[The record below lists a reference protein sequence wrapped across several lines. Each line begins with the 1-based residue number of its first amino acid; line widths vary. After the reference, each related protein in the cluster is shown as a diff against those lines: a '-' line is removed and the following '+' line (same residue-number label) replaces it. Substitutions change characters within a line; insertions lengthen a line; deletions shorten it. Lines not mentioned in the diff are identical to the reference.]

1 MRTRF
6 YFSVLNM
13 NRCYLNPSVKFKRVE
28 GLVRAVCEG
37 TVSEGDIVC
46 YEIPAKSTDQSFK
59 RDIFRYTMQCVYS
72 GESLFPCAFNQE
84 VYIPDKNKVFFDY
97 VFRTEYKREIS
108 EKLALALYAHNRT
121 NPPFLF
127 KTLGIFQSGS
137 SGINCLR
144 VSYDNGETFL
154 VASSNLQ
161 VGDILRTSLKS
172 FKVPSKEQEFDSATA
187 MEFVSDVDLSDVDK
201 FTNAL
206 SSRGKAED
214 VRPEGRVV
222 HVNKSFDPDLD
233 KRLAKYQIDREMG
246 ISEFYVQLGRLNRE
260 GRGDHSLD
268 TIVEMEELYNVL
280 NEEFESGK

>member
-1 MRTRF
+1 
-6 YFSVLNM
+6 M
-13 NRCYLNPSVKFKRVE
+13 NRCYVNSSVKFKRVE
-28 GLVRAVCEG
+28 GFVRAVCEG
-37 TVSEGDIVC
+37 TISEGDIVC

-84 VYIPDKNKVFFDY
+84 NGIPDERKVFFDY
-97 VFRTEYKREIS
+97 VFRTKYKREIS

-121 NPPFLF
+121 NLPFLF
-127 KTLGIFQSGS
+127 KTLGIFQSGI

-172 FKVPSKEQEFDSATA
+172 LKVPSHGQELDSATT
-187 MEFVSDVDLSDVDK
+187 MKFLSDVDLSDVDK

-206 SSRGKAED
+206 SYRGKAEV

-222 HVNKSFDPDLD
+222 HVNKSFDPDLN
-233 KRLAKYQIDREMG
+233 KRLAKYRIDRKMG
-246 ISEFYVQLGRLNRE
+246 ISDFYVKLNRLNRE
-260 GRGDHSLD
+260 GRGDNND
-268 TIVEMEELYNVL
+268 TLLEMEELYNSL
-280 NEEFESGK
+280 NEEFEAGK

>member
-1 MRTRF
+1 MI
-6 YFSVLNM
+6 
-13 NRCYLNPSVKFKRVE
+13 RCYINSSVKFKRVE
-28 GLVRAVCEG
+28 GFVRAVCEG
-37 TVSEGDIVC
+37 TISEGDIVC

-84 VYIPDKNKVFFDY
+84 NHIPDERKVFFDY
-97 VFRTEYKREIS
+97 VFRTKYKREIS

-127 KTLGIFQSGS
+127 KTLGIFQDLSN
-137 SGINCLR
+137 INCLR

-161 VGDILRTSLKS
+161 VGDILRTSLKPM
-172 FKVPSKEQEFDSATA
+172 KVPSLEQELDSATT
-187 MEFVSDVDLSDVDK
+187 MKFMSDVDLSDVDK

-206 SSRGKAED
+206 SYRRKAEV

-233 KRLAKYQIDREMG
+233 KRLAKYQIDRKMG
-246 ISEFYVQLGRLNRE
+246 ISDFYVKLDRLNQE
-260 GRGDHSLD
+260 SDEDRGDTML
-268 TIVEMEELYNVL
+268 EMEEMYNKL
-280 NEEFESGK
+280 NEEFESGNYA